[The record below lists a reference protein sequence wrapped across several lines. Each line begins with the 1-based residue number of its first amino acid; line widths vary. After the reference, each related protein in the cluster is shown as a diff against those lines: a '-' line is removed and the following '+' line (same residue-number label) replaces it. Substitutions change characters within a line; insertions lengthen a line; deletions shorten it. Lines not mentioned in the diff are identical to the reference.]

1 MLPTRSCNIGNHN
14 ELKYDDPS
22 SWKGMAFRTAKRG
35 GALIV
40 FEKVLENHQKVI
52 ELLNEY

>member
-1 MLPTRSCNIGNHN
+1 MIGGLTMLSSGKY
-14 ELKYDDPS
+14 KYDNPS
-22 SWKGMAFRTAKRG
+22 SWKGMVFCTAKRG

-52 ELLNEY
+52 ELLKEY